1 MNIPTSAR
9 LRRSS
14 YGVML
19 ALGCITSL
27 SAFAQENNANLLEEE
42 VEEVVEKVVVTGS
55 RIKRAEFSSAS
66 PIQVIDGAV
75 SREMGLFDATEMLQ
89 GTTQASGL
97 QIDNTFGGFV
107 LDNGPGSS
115 TIGFRGLGA
124 GRTLVLINGR
134 RVAPAGVGGAPVSP
148 DINLIPGVMIERIE
162 NLFDGASTVYGSDAI
177 AGVANVILRKDVD
190 GFDIEASVKAPQ
202 SGGGEEKT
210 LSAMYGK
217 SGDNYSFNLA
227 AEYYDRK
234 AQSYAQND
242 FASNCDELYYEG
254 DDGGIYQEYRGIG
267 PNATPPDACDI
278 FPLSNRASHAGFF
291 GSLYYTPGKTNIGVP
306 GWSES
311 TTSLGNIPFINGTV
325 AADSNGDGVDDIAIY
340 DGDGDGLLDFNFQ
353 DPFYSLGRSDY
364 VNSADWVSPVRRF
377 SLFANGDYL
386 FQDKNDTRFFYE
398 ALYANRASDVF
409 SPGGQL
415 FQRVGINNPFNP
427 CGTDPINAV
436 NCYAGTGLDAY
447 FGDTPST
454 MQPIVSIRG
463 DRDTNVV
470 DVYQYRLVAG
480 LEGNIGALDNFA
492 QGSWFYEISANYSAS
507 KGENSLVGI
516 SRAKL
521 EESLD
526 NSVRNADGSITCG
539 SGCVPVNLFASNI
552 YQLGGGN
559 FTQAETDYL
568 MTSREIVTEVKQ
580 TVLSGFI
587 TGDLYKL
594 PWNSEIVPIVVGA
607 EFRKD
612 EIITDANDVAAQGL
626 LWGYFSDEGA
636 DGSRNIREVYFETEL
651 PLLKGRKF
659 AEELTVT
666 AAGRWTDESFYD
678 PETIYSLKAVY
689 RPNEWLTI
697 RGTRGTSYRAPN
709 LRERFLNGTSGF
721 SSISDPC
728 VVPDAARDADITV
741 GGTETYNS
749 DNDTRAARIL
759 ASCAA
764 NGVDATALGLRTD
777 DSLGF
782 TANTSTEVTTG
793 GTEQLQPEKSLSKT
807 YGFIIEQPF
816 SDEFDLTFSM
826 TKYKIE
832 ITDSVAEPSGGF
844 IVSQCFNNIDV
855 PDGSSGFCGS
865 IMRDSSTGRL
875 SSINASFVNIGLE
888 GSEGIDYN
896 LLYEQEFVVG
906 DRALG
911 VILDLQ
917 ATKLESAEQDI
928 LGVYDDN
935 FGEPVYPQWRAT
947 GRLSVSYNDFRV
959 SWRTNFIGK
968 GETDDPD
975 GFDTYTPCDGL
986 SVLCRP
992 VYYTDNYINHSLS
1005 INYSADNYSVTL
1017 GVQNVF
1023 NDAPPKVDG
1032 DGVFSTRNIPLGVG
1046 YDLYGR
1052 SAYLSVGYTF

>member
-1 MNIPTSAR
+1 MKIPTSAR

-14 YGVML
+14 YGVMV

-27 SAFAQENNANLLEEE
+27 SAFAQEKSLNIVEDE
-42 VEEVVEKVVVTGS
+42 VEEVVERIVTTGS
-55 RIKRAEFSSAS
+55 RLKRPEFTSAS
-66 PIQVIDGAV
+66 PIQVIDGGV

-89 GTTQASGL
+89 SSTQASGL

-148 DINLIPGVMIERIE
+148 DVNLIPSVMIDRIE

-190 GFDIEASVKAPQ
+190 GLDFQGSVKAPQ
-202 SGGGEEKT
+202 SGGGQETT

-217 SGDNYSFNLA
+217 SGNNYSFNLA

-234 AQSYAQND
+234 SQSYAQND

-267 PNATPPDACDI
+267 PNANPPDSCDI
-278 FPLSNRASHAGFF
+278 FPLSNRVSHENFF
-291 GSLYYTPGKTNIGVP
+291 GSLYYTPGKSNIGVP

-311 TTSLGNIPFINGTV
+311 TTSLDNIPFITGTV
-325 AADSNGDGVDDIAIY
+325 AADSNGDGIDDIAIY
-340 DGDGDGLLDFNFQ
+340 DGNGDGLLDFNFQ
-353 DPFYSLGRSDY
+353 DPFYSLGRTDY
-364 VNSADWVSPVRRF
+364 VNSADWVSPLKRF

-386 FQDKNDTRFFYE
+386 FEDKNNTRFFYE

-415 FQRVGINNPFNP
+415 FEWVGIDNPYNP
-427 CGTDPINAV
+427 CGTDPVNSV
-436 NCYAGTGLDAY
+436 NCYAATGLDAF
-447 FGDTPST
+447 FGDEPSR
-454 MQPIVSIRG
+454 MQPIVSIRD
-463 DRDTNVV
+463 DRDTRIV

-480 LEGNIGALDNFA
+480 VEGNISAFDSLGEGA
-492 QGSWFYEISANYSAS
+492 WTYELSVNYSAS
-507 KGENSLVGI
+507 KGKNSLNGI
-516 SRAKL
+516 NKAKL
-521 EESLD
+521 VYSLD
-526 NSVRNADGSITCG
+526 NSVRNDDGSITCG
-539 SGCVPVNLFASNI
+539 ADCVPVNLFAPNI
-552 YQLGGGN
+552 YQLGGGY
-559 FTQAETDYL
+559 FSPEETEYL
-568 MTSREIVTEVKQ
+568 MTKREIETQVKQ
-580 TVLSGFI
+580 TVLSGFV
-587 TGDLYKL
+587 TGDVYKL
-594 PWNSEIVPIVVGA
+594 PWNNEIVPLVVGV

-612 EIITDANDVAAQGL
+612 EIITDANDVAAKGL
-626 LWGYFSDEGA
+626 LWGYSSDKGA
-636 DGSRNIREVYFETEL
+636 DGSRNIREVYFETEF
-651 PLLKGRKF
+651 PLLKGKKY

-666 AAGRWTDESFYD
+666 AAGRWTDESYYD

-689 RPNEWLTI
+689 RPNEWLTL

-709 LRERFLNGTSGF
+709 LRERFLSGTSGF
-721 SSISDPC
+721 NTLSDPC
-728 VVPDAARDADITV
+728 VVPDAARDADVTV
-741 GGTETYNS
+741 GGAETYNA

-759 ASCAA
+759 TSCSA
-764 NGVDATALGLRTD
+764 NGVDPTSLGLRTE

-793 GTEQLQPEKSLSKT
+793 GTEALQPETSVSET

-816 SDEFDLTFSM
+816 SEEFDLTLSV
-826 TKYKIE
+826 TKYNIE
-832 ITDSVAEPSGGF
+832 ITSSIVEPTSNY
-844 IVSQCFNNIDV
+844 IVDQCFDNINV
-855 PDGSSGFCGS
+855 PDGSSGFCGNIERNS
-865 IMRDSSTGRL
+865 TTGRL
-875 SSINASFVNIGLE
+875 SAINASFINIGLE

-896 LLYEQEFVVG
+896 IFYEQDFVFG
-906 DRALG
+906 NRELG
-911 VILDLQ
+911 VTLDLQ
-917 ATKLESAEQDI
+917 ATQLQSAEENI

-935 FGEPVYPQWRAT
+935 YGEVAYPEWRAS
-947 GRLSVSYNDFRV
+947 GRLSLEYADFRFNWV
-959 SWRTNFIGK
+959 TRFIGK
-968 GETDDPD
+968 GETDEPD
-975 GFDTYTPCDGL
+975 DFDTNTPCDGL

-992 VYYTDNYINHSLS
+992 VYYTDNYTTHSVS
-1005 INYSADNYSVTL
+1005 VNYSGDNYAVTI